1 MNFSILREIQR
12 ILLILCIGLLASWFF
27 HSLWPLVLILLA
39 YTGFNL
45 VQLVRINHWLLRFPN
60 DWEPPESNG
69 AWGDLFNNLYRLLR
83 KESLARD
90 ELAQLIKRT
99 EKSMSA
105 LRDGVILLD
114 RRQCLETWNQA
125 AAHALGL
132 RQASDKR
139 QPFTNFVRHP
149 RMIEYLRSNDFRLP
163 LSLPAP
169 NDSSKILEY
178 SITRFG
184 AGEYLLII
192 RDTTRLYRLEQ
203 MRKDFVAN
211 VSHEL
216 KTPLTVFKG
225 YLETLLD
232 TVAPEKKAV
241 YKALVQMS
249 EQSERMELLINDLLL
264 LAQLEN
270 TENPQPHA
278 CINLKPLLEELVAGL
293 SMLSEEKEQSV
304 TLNIP
309 HGLHVLGDAMEL
321 RSAFSNLLLNAVN
334 YTPKQGCIE
343 INWLENEETGTL
355 EFKDNGPGIAT
366 HHLPRLT
373 ERFYRTD
380 PSRVTATGGTGL
392 GLAIVKH
399 VLLRHSS
406 HLLIHST
413 LGVGSRFKCCF
424 PAERIQH
431 VPENK

>member
-1 MNFSILREIQR
+1 MNFKILHEIKR
-12 ILLILCIGLLASWFF
+12 ILLILCIGLAVSWFLN
-27 HSLWPLVLILLA
+27 SLWPTVLALLG
-39 YTGFNL
+39 YLSYNV
-45 VQLVRINHWLLRFPN
+45 VQLVRVNRWLLHYPD
-60 DWEPPESNG
+60 DWEPPESSG

-83 KESLARD
+83 KENLARD

-99 EKSMSA
+99 ENSMSA

-114 RRQCLETWNQA
+114 RRQCLDTWNQA
-125 AAHALGL
+125 AAQALGL
-132 RQASDKR
+132 RLNSDKR

-149 RMIEYLRSNDFRLP
+149 RMSEYLRDNDFSLP

-169 NDSSKILEY
+169 NDSRKMLEY

-192 RDTTRLYRLEQ
+192 RDVTRLHRLEQ

-232 TVAPEKKAV
+232 TTAPENKGL
-241 YKALVQMS
+241 YRALEQMS
-249 EQSERMELLINDLLL
+249 DQSNRMELLINDLLL
-264 LAQLEN
+264 LSRLEN
-270 TENPQPHA
+270 TESQQPSSPVA
-278 CINLKPLLEELVAGL
+278 VKPLLEELTHSLALL
-293 SMLSEEKEQSV
+293 SNEKEQEI

-309 HGLHVLGDAMEL
+309 DDAAIFGEAAEL

-334 YTPKQGCIE
+334 YTPAKGKIQ
-343 INWLENEETGTL
+343 INWLPKDDACIL
-355 EFKDNGPGIAT
+355 EFKDNGLGIAS
-366 HHLPRLT
+366 HHLSRLT

-399 VLLRHSS
+399 VLLRHAAQLEIS
-406 HLLIHST
+406 ST
-413 LGVGSRFKCCF
+413 LGVGSSFKCCF
-424 PAERIQH
+424 PADRVQ
-431 VPENK
+431 